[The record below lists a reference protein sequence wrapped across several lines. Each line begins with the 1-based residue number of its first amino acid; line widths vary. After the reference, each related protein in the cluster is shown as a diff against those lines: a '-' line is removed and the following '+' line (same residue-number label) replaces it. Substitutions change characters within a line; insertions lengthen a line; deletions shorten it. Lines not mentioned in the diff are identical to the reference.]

1 MREHK
6 FPYESFIAGWY
17 IDPQICDDLID
28 LFNDNKKHHNVG
40 VSGGPYN
47 VQKNVKDSID
57 LGLHPDWD
65 EPRFVAYKNALKECV
80 GLYEKLY
87 PEVKGFN
94 NREVILVLLFL
105 EIRASVCSFPTIRE
119 HFTKVR

>member
-1 MREHK
+1 MIKLDTPH
-6 FPYESFIAGWY
+6 ESFVGGWH
-17 IDPQICDDLID
+17 IDEKICDDLID
-28 LFNDNKKHHNVG
+28 LFNDNKEHQNVG

-47 VQKNVKDSID
+47 VQKNVKDSVD
-57 LGLHPDWD
+57 LGLHPDYK

-94 NREVILVLLFL
+94 ACLLYTSPSP
-105 EIRASVCSFPTIRE
+105 RDRG
-119 HFTKVR
+119 